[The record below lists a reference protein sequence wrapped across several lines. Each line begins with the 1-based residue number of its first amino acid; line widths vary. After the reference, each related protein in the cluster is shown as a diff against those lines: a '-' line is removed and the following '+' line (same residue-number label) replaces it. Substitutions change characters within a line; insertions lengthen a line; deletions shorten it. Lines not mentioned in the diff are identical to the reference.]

1 MPIPKVPRKPKRK
14 TKKKSLK
21 MHQRTASLEN
31 QDLPVKEKKKPY
43 LTEPFLS
50 CVPQAFHTKLLE
62 AVRKEGPK
70 TNVGPHQRRLHSDWK
85 Y

>member
-1 MPIPKVPRKPKRK
+1 
-14 TKKKSLK
+14 
-21 MHQRTASLEN
+21 MHKRTASLEN

-50 CVPQAFHTKLLE
+50 CVPQAIHTKLFE
-62 AVRKEGPK
+62 AVRKESPK
-70 TNVGPHQRRLHSDWK
+70 TNGGPHQRQRLHSDWK